1 MFFGTSNLEVFGF
14 HLCCLT
20 ISNTKKEPD
29 LKSIFYLPS
38 MWTLEDEY
46 HCSTV
51 LKKCG
56 EMEQKLNSIF
66 SLPLTIRIFS
76 LHFSGGMNNI
86 SLLSTMCLWFAKQFL
101 LCFKIFLSLF
111 VLFRKQIKEVKQE
124 QRYRISRQSFLNTYV
139 NSM

>member
-1 MFFGTSNLEVFGF
+1 MQVTANQVFGTNKITIIQTFFVINVCIMFFGTSNLEVFVF

-29 LKSIFYLPS
+29 LKSTFYLPS

-51 LKKCG
+51 LRKCG
-56 EMEQKLNSIF
+56 KMEQKLNSIF
-66 SLPLTIRIFS
+66 SLLLTIRIFS

-86 SLLSTMCLWFAKQFL
+86 SLLSTMCL
-101 LCFKIFLSLF
+101 
-111 VLFRKQIKEVKQE
+111 
-124 QRYRISRQSFLNTYV
+124 
-139 NSM
+139 